1 MKYTTLPKTAIKVSK
16 ICLGTMTWGN
26 QNTQEE
32 AFEQM
37 NYALEQG
44 VNFFDTAELYPVPAT
59 PATYADTERIIG
71 SWFQKTGNRENVV
84 LASKIAGGGDYTKHI
99 RTGGFTRQNI
109 TKAIE
114 GSLQRLQTDYLDLY
128 QLHWPSR
135 GVNCFGVRD
144 YPYQTATK
152 EAENHLV
159 ILETLD
165 AFVKAGTIR
174 TIGLSNETPWGTM
187 KYLQTAEDHNLPR
200 PVTIQNSY
208 SMIHR
213 GYEVGLSEVSMRED
227 IGLLAYSPLA
237 QGVLSGKYLDGK
249 SPEGSRGNLF
259 PRFIARYMGD
269 GSSEAVKRYQEIAK
283 NNGITLSELSLAFV
297 NQLPFVTSNIIG
309 ATKMSQLKENI
320 GSIYIELSE
329 QTLQEIQEVHA
340 MIPNPAP

>member
-1 MKYTTLPKTAIKVSK
+1 
-16 ICLGTMTWGN
+16 
-26 QNTQEE
+26 
-32 AFEQM
+32 
-37 NYALEQG
+37 
-44 VNFFDTAELYPVPAT
+44 
-59 PATYADTERIIG
+59 
-71 SWFQKTGNRENVV
+71 
-84 LASKIAGGGDYTKHI
+84 
-99 RTGGFTRQNI
+99 
-109 TKAIE
+109 
-114 GSLQRLQTDYLDLY
+114 LQTDYLDLY

-152 EAENHLV
+152 EAENHLE

-320 GSIYIELSE
+320 GSIHIELSE